1 MFYLYDFF
9 YEEETFLSLYKQL
22 SDALLVGFFIE
33 INKNIAKGIL
43 STAMYQEIDLIKTEM
58 KKRNISEIDS
68 QKIYQEYIQ
77 SGCFCPSPK
86 KGG

>member
-1 MFYLYDFF
+1 M
-9 YEEETFLSLYKQL
+9 SLYKQL

-77 SGCFCPSPK
+77 SQYNLIN
-86 KGG
+86 

>member
-1 MFYLYDFF
+1 M
-9 YEEETFLSLYKQL
+9 SLYKQL

-43 STAMYQEIDLIKTEM
+43 STAMYQEIDLIETEM

-68 QKIYQEYIQ
+68 
-77 SGCFCPSPK
+77 
-86 KGG
+86 

>member
-1 MFYLYDFF
+1 M
-9 YEEETFLSLYKQL
+9 SLYKQL
-22 SDALLVGFFIE
+22 SDALLVGFIIE
-33 INKNIAKGIL
+33 INKNIEKGIL

-77 SGCFCPSPK
+77 SQYNLIN
-86 KGG
+86 

>member
-1 MFYLYDFF
+1 M
-9 YEEETFLSLYKQL
+9 SLYKQL

-43 STAMYQEIDLIKTEM
+43 STAMYQEIDFIKNEM
-58 KKRNISEIDS
+58 KKRKISEIDS

-77 SGCFCPSPK
+77 SQYNLIN
-86 KGG
+86 

>member
-1 MFYLYDFF
+1 M
-9 YEEETFLSLYKQL
+9 SLYKQL

-77 SGCFCPSPK
+77 SQCHLIN
-86 KGG
+86 

>member
-1 MFYLYDFF
+1 M
-9 YEEETFLSLYKQL
+9 SLYKQL

-43 STAMYQEIDLIKTEM
+43 STAMYQEINLIKTEM

-77 SGCFCPSPK
+77 SQDNLIN
-86 KGG
+86 

>member
-1 MFYLYDFF
+1 MIF

-77 SGCFCPSPK
+77 SQYNLIN
-86 KGG
+86 

>member
-1 MFYLYDFF
+1 M
-9 YEEETFLSLYKQL
+9 SLYKQL

-43 STAMYQEIDLIKTEM
+43 STAMYKEIDLIKNEM

-77 SGCFCPSPK
+77 SQYNLIN
-86 KGG
+86 

>member
-43 STAMYQEIDLIKTEM
+43 STAMYQEINLIKTEM

-77 SGCFCPSPK
+77 SQDNLIN
-86 KGG
+86 

>member
-1 MFYLYDFF
+1 M
-9 YEEETFLSLYKQL
+9 SLYKQL

-77 SGCFCPSPK
+77 SQYNLMN
-86 KGG
+86 

>member
-1 MFYLYDFF
+1 M
-9 YEEETFLSLYKQL
+9 SLYKQL

-77 SGCFCPSPK
+77 SQDNLIN
-86 KGG
+86 

>member
-1 MFYLYDFF
+1 M
-9 YEEETFLSLYKQL
+9 SLYKQL

-43 STAMYQEIDLIKTEM
+43 STAMYQEIDLIKNEM

-77 SGCFCPSPK
+77 SQYNLIN
-86 KGG
+86 

>member
-1 MFYLYDFF
+1 M
-9 YEEETFLSLYKQL
+9 SLYKQL

-33 INKNIAKGIL
+33 INKNIEKRIL

-77 SGCFCPSPK
+77 SQDNLIN
-86 KGG
+86 

>member
-1 MFYLYDFF
+1 M
-9 YEEETFLSLYKQL
+9 SLYKQL

-43 STAMYQEIDLIKTEM
+43 STAMYQEIDLIKIEM

-68 QKIYQEYIQ
+68 QKIYQEYRQ
-77 SGCFCPSPK
+77 SQSNRMN
-86 KGG
+86 

>member
-1 MFYLYDFF
+1 MIF

-43 STAMYQEIDLIKTEM
+43 STAMYQEIDLIKNEM
-58 KKRNISEIDS
+58 KKTKHFRNRFTKDLSRIYTISR
-68 QKIYQEYIQ
+68 
-77 SGCFCPSPK
+77 
-86 KGG
+86 

>member
-1 MFYLYDFF
+1 M
-9 YEEETFLSLYKQL
+9 SLYKQL

-43 STAMYQEIDLIKTEM
+43 STAMYQEIDLIKNEM

-77 SGCFCPSPK
+77 SQDNLMN
-86 KGG
+86 

>member
-77 SGCFCPSPK
+77 SQDNLIN
-86 KGG
+86 

>member
-1 MFYLYDFF
+1 M
-9 YEEETFLSLYKQL
+9 SLYKQL

-33 INKNIAKGIL
+33 INKNITKGIL
-43 STAMYQEIDLIKTEM
+43 STAMYQEINLIKTEM

-77 SGCFCPSPK
+77 SQDNLIN
-86 KGG
+86 

>member
-1 MFYLYDFF
+1 M
-9 YEEETFLSLYKQL
+9 SLYKQL

-43 STAMYQEIDLIKTEM
+43 STAMYQEIDLIKNEM
-58 KKRNISEIDS
+58 KKRNISETDS

-77 SGCFCPSPK
+77 SQYNLIN
-86 KGG
+86 

>member
-1 MFYLYDFF
+1 M
-9 YEEETFLSLYKQL
+9 SLYKQL
-22 SDALLVGFFIE
+22 SDTLLVGFFIE

-43 STAMYQEIDLIKTEM
+43 STAMYQEIDLIKIEM

-77 SGCFCPSPK
+77 SQNDLIN
-86 KGG
+86 

>member
-43 STAMYQEIDLIKTEM
+43 STAMYQEIDLIETEM

-77 SGCFCPSPK
+77 SQDNLIN
-86 KGG
+86 

>member
-1 MFYLYDFF
+1 M
-9 YEEETFLSLYKQL
+9 SLYKQL

-43 STAMYQEIDLIKTEM
+43 STAMYQEIDLIKNEM

-77 SGCFCPSPK
+77 FQDNLMN
-86 KGG
+86 

>member
-1 MFYLYDFF
+1 
-9 YEEETFLSLYKQL
+9 LSLYKQL

-43 STAMYQEIDLIKTEM
+43 STAMYQEINLIKTEM

-77 SGCFCPSPK
+77 SQDNLIN
-86 KGG
+86 

>member
-1 MFYLYDFF
+1 M
-9 YEEETFLSLYKQL
+9 SLYKQL

>member
-1 MFYLYDFF
+1 M
-9 YEEETFLSLYKQL
+9 SLYKQL

-77 SGCFCPSPK
+77 SGCFCPSPE
-86 KGG
+86 KGVKTKYSKLDLD

>member
-1 MFYLYDFF
+1 M
-9 YEEETFLSLYKQL
+9 SLYKQL

-58 KKRNISEIDS
+58 KKRNISEDKVTALVAQQI
-68 QKIYQEYIQ
+68 QKPLLGLFGPEKVNVLQLNIELD
-77 SGCFCPSPK
+77 K
-86 KGG
+86 LK